1 MTTEETSVTDVLKKG
16 LENSQKEIEA
26 GLADAEAELARL
38 RVQCEQLQEL
48 IAVGKATI
56 YAAQLKSPVG
66 PRAADKTAP
75 KASNGRSD
83 ASEHVV
89 KQLQGHLS

>member
-1 MTTEETSVTDVLKKG
+1 MTDVLKKG
-16 LENSQKEIEA
+16 LENTQKEIEA

-56 YAAQLKSPVG
+56 YAAQLTSPAG
-66 PRAADKTAP
+66 HRAVDKPATKP
-75 KASNGRSD
+75 SNGRGD
-83 ASEHVV
+83 ASEAVV
-89 KQLQGHLS
+89 KQLQGNLS

>member
-1 MTTEETSVTDVLKKG
+1 MTDMLKKG

-56 YAAQLKSPVG
+56 HAAQLKSPAAHN
-66 PRAADKTAP
+66 AADKPAIKP
-75 KASNGRSD
+75 SNGRGD

-89 KQLQGHLS
+89 KQLQDHLS

>member
-1 MTTEETSVTDVLKKG
+1 VTDALKKG
-16 LENSQKEIEA
+16 LESSQKEIEV

-56 YAAQLKSPVG
+56 YAAQLKSPPGARV
-66 PRAADKTAP
+66 ADKLP
-75 KASNGRSD
+75 SNVFNGGGD
-83 ASEHVV
+83 ASENLV
-89 KQLQGHLS
+89 KQLQAK

>member
-1 MTTEETSVTDVLKKG
+1 MTDVLKKG

-56 YAAQLKSPVG
+56 YAAQLKSP
-66 PRAADKTAP
+66 AAHHAAATKP
-75 KASNGRSD
+75 SNGRGE

-89 KQLQGHLS
+89 KQLQGNLG

>member
-1 MTTEETSVTDVLKKG
+1 VTDVLKKG

-56 YAAQLKSPVG
+56 YAAQLKSPAG
-66 PRAADKTAP
+66 HHAADKPVTKP
-75 KASNGRSD
+75 SNGRGD

-89 KQLQGHLS
+89 KQLQGNLS

>member
-1 MTTEETSVTDVLKKG
+1 MTDVLKKG

-56 YAAQLKSPVG
+56 YAAQLKSPAGHGAV
-66 PRAADKTAP
+66 DKAP
-75 KASNGRSD
+75 KASNGRGD

>member
-1 MTTEETSVTDVLKKG
+1 VTDVLKKG

-56 YAAQLKSPVG
+56 YAAQLKSPAAHH
-66 PRAADKTAP
+66 AADKPAT
-75 KASNGRSD
+75 KASNGRGE

>member
-1 MTTEETSVTDVLKKG
+1 MTDVLKKG

-56 YAAQLKSPVG
+56 YAAQLKSPAAHQV
-66 PRAADKTAP
+66 ADKPAT
-75 KASNGRSD
+75 KASNGRGD

>member
-1 MTTEETSVTDVLKKG
+1 MSDVLKKG

-56 YAAQLKSPVG
+56 YAAQLKSPAAT
-66 PRAADKTAP
+66 PR
-75 KASNGRSD
+75 GRRPSRPTV
-83 ASEHVV
+83 EV
-89 KQLQGHLS
+89 KLPSTSSSSFRAT